1 MRHVGT
7 GVPAHD
13 IDRGVNRMSVHP
25 GEFSDVT
32 HSIPQDW
39 AALARYLARR
49 GFVLGPDPPRQFAG
63 GYGNLNYL
71 IEIDGE
77 PAVLRRPPEGPLPY
91 GGNDMAREY
100 RILSSLWREYPL
112 APRAMFFCDEASV
125 LGAPFQIIEYR
136 PGMVIR
142 DTLPPDLAGG
152 PEVGTLLSRQLVES
166 LAALHAVDPAQV
178 GLETLGRPKD
188 FLARTVDG
196 WTARSAAVADLIN
209 PRALSEV
216 LDWLRRRVPADAP
229 PSLIHSDFKLDNLIL
244 APETLAPVA
253 VIDWDMGTRGDPLW
267 DLAVMLSYWVEPDDP
282 ACLHRVR
289 QMPAAQPG
297 FWRRH
302 EVLAAY
308 LRLSSRAL
316 GDFTFYRVLSLFR
329 SAVVFLQLYDR
340 FRRSPGQQYMRCAE
354 FDTLGRELIE
364 YAFELIRGRAE

>member
-1 MRHVGT
+1 
-7 GVPAHD
+7 
-13 IDRGVNRMSVHP
+13 MSVHP
-25 GEFSDVT
+25 GEFSEVT
-32 HSIPQDW
+32 DNIPQDW
-39 AALARYLARR
+39 DTLARYLARR
-49 GFVLGPDPPRQFAG
+49 GIVLGPGRPRQFAG

-71 IEIDGE
+71 IEIGDE
-77 PAVLRRPPEGPLPY
+77 PAVLRRPPAGPLPH

-136 PGMVIR
+136 PGIVIR
-142 DTLPPDLAGG
+142 DTLPPGLAGR
-152 PEVGTLLSRQLVES
+152 PEAGMLLSRQLVES

-178 GLETLGRPKD
+178 GLETLGHPTG
-188 FLARTVDG
+188 FLTRTVDG
-196 WTARSAAVADLIN
+196 WAARGAAVADLMD
-209 PRALSEV
+209 PLALSELV
-216 LDWLRRRVPADAP
+216 DWLRRRVPVDTP
-229 PSLIHSDFKLDNLIL
+229 PSLIHSDFKLDNMIL
-244 APETLAPVA
+244 NPGTLAPVA

-267 DLAVMLSYWVEPDDP
+267 DLAVMLSYWVEPEDP
-282 ACLHRVR
+282 ACLHRMQ
-289 QMPAAQPG
+289 QMPTAQPG

-340 FRRSPGQQYMRCAE
+340 FRRSPGQHMRCAE

-364 YAFELIRGRAE
+364 HAFELICGRAE

>member
-1 MRHVGT
+1 MRPVGT
-7 GVPAHD
+7 GEPAHH
-13 IDRGVNRMSVHP
+13 IDRGVNRMSAHP
-25 GEFSDVT
+25 GEFIEGT
-32 HSIPQDW
+32 HSIPQDR
-39 AALARYLARR
+39 ASLARYLARR
-49 GFVLGPDPPRQFAG
+49 GIVLGPGLPRQFAG

-77 PAVLRRPPEGPLPY
+77 PAVLRRPPPGPLPY

-112 APRAMFFCDEASV
+112 APRAMLFCDEASV

-142 DTLPPDLAGG
+142 DTLPPDLAGR
-152 PEVGTLLSRQLVES
+152 PEIGDLLSRQLVEG

-178 GLETLGRPKD
+178 GLDNLGRPVG

-196 WTARSAAVADLIN
+196 WAARGAAVADPIDPL
-209 PRALSEV
+209 ALSEV
-216 LDWLRRRVPADAP
+216 VDWLRRRVPADMP
-229 PSLIHSDFKLDNLIL
+229 PSLIHSDFKLDNMILI
-244 APETLAPVA
+244 PETLGPVA

-267 DLAVMLSYWVEPDDP
+267 DLAVMLSYWVEPEDP

-289 QMPAAQPG
+289 QMPTAQPG
-297 FWRRH
+297 FWRRN
-302 EVLAAY
+302 EVITAY
-308 LRLSSRAL
+308 LRLSCRAV

-340 FRRSPGQQYMRCAE
+340 FRRSPGQNMRGAE
-354 FDTLGRELIE
+354 FDTLGRGLIDH
-364 YAFELIRGRAE
+364 AFEITRGRAE

>member
-1 MRHVGT
+1 
-7 GVPAHD
+7 
-13 IDRGVNRMSVHP
+13 MSVHP
-25 GEFSDVT
+25 GEFSELT

-39 AALARYLARR
+39 ASLARYLARR
-49 GFVLGPDPPRQFAG
+49 GIEFGPSPPRQFAG

-71 IEIDGE
+71 IEIDGT
-77 PAVLRRPPEGPLPY
+77 PAVLRRPPAGPLPY
-91 GGNDMAREY
+91 GANDMAREY

-112 APRAMFFCDEASV
+112 APRAMFYCDEASV

-142 DTLPPDLAGG
+142 DTLPPDLAGR
-152 PEVGTLLSRQLVES
+152 PELAMLLSRQLVES

-178 GLETLGRPKD
+178 GLVTLGRPAG

-196 WTARSAAVADLIN
+196 WAARSAAVADLIN
-209 PRALSEV
+209 PLALSETV
-216 LDWLRRRVPADAP
+216 DWLRGRVPADTP
-229 PSLIHSDFKLDNLIL
+229 PSLLHSDFKLDNMIL
-244 APETLAPVA
+244 APQTLAPVA

-267 DLAVMLSYWVEPDDP
+267 DLAVMLSYWVEPEDP

-289 QMPAAQPG
+289 QMPTAQPG

-316 GDFTFYRVLSLFR
+316 GDFTFYRVLSIFR
-329 SAVVFLQLYDR
+329 SAVIFLQLYDR
-340 FRRSPGQQYMRCAE
+340 FRRSPGQHMRYTD

-364 YAFELIRGRAE
+364 HAVELIRGRAE

>member
-1 MRHVGT
+1 MRHVGA
-7 GVPAHD
+7 GVPTHD
-13 IDRGVNRMSVHP
+13 TDCGVNRMSVDP
-25 GEFSDVT
+25 GEFSEVT

-39 AALARYLARR
+39 DSLARYLACC
-49 GFVLGPDPPRQFAG
+49 GIVLGPGQPRQFAG

-71 IEIDGE
+71 IEVDGE
-77 PAVLRRPPEGPLPY
+77 PAVLRRPPAGPLPR

-112 APRAMFFCDEASV
+112 APRAMFFCDEARV
-125 LGAPFQIIEYR
+125 LGAPFQIIQYR

-142 DTLPPDLAGG
+142 DTLPPDLAGR
-152 PEVGTLLSRQLVES
+152 PEVGMLLSRQLVES

-178 GLETLGRPKD
+178 GLETLGRPAG

-196 WTARSAAVADLIN
+196 WAARGAAVADLTN
-209 PRALSEV
+209 PQALSEV

-229 PSLIHSDFKLDNLIL
+229 PNLIHSDFKLDNMIL
-244 APETLAPVA
+244 APDTLAPVA

-289 QMPAAQPG
+289 QMPTAQPG

-308 LRLSSRAL
+308 LRLSSRAV
-316 GDFTFYRVLSLFR
+316 GDFIFYRVLSLLR

-340 FRRSPGQQYMRCAE
+340 FRRSPGQKMRCAE
-354 FDTLGRELIE
+354 FATLGRELIDHT
-364 YAFELIRGRAE
+364 FEIIRGRAE

>member
-1 MRHVGT
+1 MRRAGT
-7 GVPAHD
+7 EVRAHD
-13 IDRGVNRMSVHP
+13 IDHGVNRMSVHA
-25 GEFSDVT
+25 GEFSEVT

-39 AALARYLARR
+39 ASLARYLARR
-49 GFVLGPDPPRQFAG
+49 GIVLGPGRPRQFAG

-77 PAVLRRPPEGPLPY
+77 PAVLRRPPAGPLPY

-112 APRAMFFCDEASV
+112 APRAMAFCDEASV

-142 DTLPPDLAGG
+142 DTLPPDLAGR
-152 PEVGTLLSRQLVES
+152 PAAGTLLSRQLIES

-178 GLETLGRPKD
+178 GLDTLGRPGG
-188 FLARTVDG
+188 FLARTVEG
-196 WTARSAAVADLIN
+196 WAARAAAVADLID
-209 PRALSEV
+209 PLALSEV
-216 LDWLRRRVPADAP
+216 VDWLRRWVPADTP
-229 PSLIHSDFKLDNLIL
+229 PSLIHSDFKLDNMIL
-244 APETLAPVA
+244 TPETLAPVA

-267 DLAVMLSYWVEPDDP
+267 DLAVMLSYWVEPEDP

-289 QMPAAQPG
+289 QMPTAQPG
-297 FWRRH
+297 FLRRS

-308 LRLSSRAL
+308 LRLSSRAVA
-316 GDFTFYRVLSLFR
+316 DFTFYRVLSLFR

-340 FRRSPGQQYMRCAE
+340 FRRSPGQNIRCAE
-354 FDTLGRELIE
+354 FDTLGRGLVDH
-364 YAFELIRGRAE
+364 AFEIIRRRAE

>member
-1 MRHVGT
+1 MRHVAT

-13 IDRGVNRMSVHP
+13 TDCGVNRMSVPP
-25 GEFSDVT
+25 GEFSEVT

-39 AALARYLARR
+39 ASLARYLSRR
-49 GFVLGPDPPRQFAG
+49 GIVLGPGPPRQFAG

-77 PAVLRRPPEGPLPY
+77 PAVLRRPPAGALPY

-100 RILSSLWREYPL
+100 RILSSLWRKYPL
-112 APRAMFFCDEASV
+112 APRAMLFCDEANV

-136 PGMVIR
+136 PGIVIR
-142 DTLPPDLAGG
+142 DTLPPGLVGRPEAGM
-152 PEVGTLLSRQLVES
+152 LLSRQLVEG

-178 GLETLGRPKD
+178 GLETLGRPAG

-196 WTARSAAVADLIN
+196 WAARGAAVADLTN
-209 PRALSEV
+209 PRLLSEV
-216 LDWLRRRVPADAP
+216 VDWLGPRVPPDAP

-244 APETLAPVA
+244 TPETLAPVA
-253 VIDWDMGTRGDPLW
+253 VVDWDMGTRGDPLW

-282 ACLHRVR
+282 PCLHRVR
-289 QMPAAQPG
+289 QMPTAQPG

-308 LRLSSRAL
+308 LCLSSRAVN
-316 GDFTFYRVLSLFR
+316 DFTFYRVLSLFR

-340 FRRSPGQQYMRCAE
+340 FRRSPGQNMRCAE
-354 FDTLGRELIE
+354 FDTLGRELLDH
-364 YAFELIRGRAE
+364 AFEVIHGRAE

>member
-1 MRHVGT
+1 MRRAGT
-7 GVPAHD
+7 DVPAHD
-13 IDRGVNRMSVHP
+13 MDHSVNRMSVHA
-25 GEFSDVT
+25 GEFSEVT

-39 AALARYLARR
+39 ASLAHYLARR
-49 GFVLGPDPPRQFAG
+49 GLVLGPGRPRQFAG
-63 GYGNLNYL
+63 GFGNLNYL
-71 IEIDGE
+71 IEIDGQ
-77 PAVLRRPPEGPLPY
+77 PAVLRRPPAGPLPY
-91 GGNDMAREY
+91 GANDMAREY

-142 DTLPPDLAGG
+142 DTLPPGLAGR
-152 PEVGTLLSRQLVES
+152 PETGMLLSRQLVES
-166 LAALHAVDPAQV
+166 LAALHAVDPVQV
-178 GLETLGRPKD
+178 GLETLGRPAG

-196 WTARSAAVADLIN
+196 WAARGAAVADLIN
-209 PRALSEV
+209 PLALSEV

-229 PSLIHSDFKLDNLIL
+229 PSLIHSDFKLDNMIL

-267 DLAVMLSYWVEPDDP
+267 DLAVMLSYWAEPEDP
-282 ACLHRVR
+282 ACFHRMR
-289 QMPAAQPG
+289 QMPTAQPG

-308 LRLSSRAL
+308 LRLSSRAV

-329 SAVVFLQLYDR
+329 SAIVFLQLYDR
-340 FRRSPGQQYMRCAE
+340 FRRSPGQNMRCAD
-354 FDTLGRELIE
+354 FDTLGREILDH
-364 YAFELIRGRAE
+364 AFELIRGRVE